1 MVETIAVQS
10 AFSSNP
16 ISVRRIDAQRP
27 WEWLGAGWSDFTA
40 AGRVSLLWG
49 FLFALV
55 GLIILAALHF
65 WHIYNLALPLAA
77 GFMLIAPVLVAG
89 LYQVSRALGR
99 GETVTMTTP
108 LAAWREHPGELG
120 LMGVVLGLFFLAW
133 MRIATLLFAW
143 FFGTEPPTLGGDLP
157 DLRGFIEVV
166 ILSGENA
173 VFLIVS
179 TVIGAVL
186 AFAVFALSAIAVPML
201 VDRDVGVFE
210 AMATSIA
217 AVRANPWPMTVWA
230 ILIVLFTAAGLVVAF
245 VGLTVTLP
253 LIAHATWHAYRDL
266 VPEPAAPGAGAE
278 EKEETKSK

>member
-16 ISVRRIDAQRP
+16 IRVRRIDAQRP
-27 WEWLGAGWSDFTA
+27 WAWLGDGWNDFTA
-40 AGRVSLLWG
+40 SGMVSLAWG
-49 FLFALV
+49 LLFAAV
-55 GLIILAALHF
+55 GLVIVAALHL
-65 WHIYNLALPLAA
+65 WRIYNLALPLAA

-89 LYQVSRALGR
+89 LYQVSRTLER
-99 GETVTMTTP
+99 KERVTMATP
-108 LAAWREHPGELG
+108 FAAWRRHPGELG
-120 LMGVVLGLFFLAW
+120 AMGLVLGLFFLAW

-143 FFGTEPPTLGGDLP
+143 FFGTEPPTLAGAVP
-157 DLRGFIEVV
+157 DLRGFIESV
-166 ILSGENA
+166 ILSGQNI
-173 VFLIVS
+173 VFLVIS
-179 TVIGAVL
+179 TAIGAVL

-217 AVRANPWPMTVWA
+217 AVKANLWPMIVWA
-230 ILIVLFTAAGLVVAF
+230 ILIVLFTAAGTIVGF

-266 VPEPAAPGAGAE
+266 VPEPEAASAAGT
-278 EKEETKSK
+278 EKEKQSQ